1 VKKRPV
7 DLVPP
12 LASAAMTTSN
22 GALTLDDSVYDRLLQ
37 ERIVLLRGEIDDAV
51 ATRVVAQLLL
61 LAAEDPTEDITLY
74 INSPGGS
81 VFAGLAVYDTMH
93 AIEPDVSTVATG
105 MAASMG
111 QFLLTAGAPGK
122 RLALPHAD
130 VMMHQPSG
138 GAGGTESDIVIRAG
152 MLTVLKRRIAE
163 LTARHS
169 GQPLERVE
177 ADFDRDRWFTARE
190 AADYGLIDRVIARD

>member
-1 VKKRPV
+1 
-7 DLVPP
+7 
-12 LASAAMTTSN
+12 MTTSN
-22 GALTLDDSVYDRLLQ
+22 GAPTLDDSVYDRLLQ

-61 LAAEDPTEDITLY
+61 LAAEDSTEDITLY

-138 GAGGTESDIVIRAG
+138 GTGGTESDIVIRAG

-169 GQPLERVE
+169 GRPLERVE

-190 AADYGLIDRVIARD
+190 AAAYGLIDRVIARN

>member
-1 VKKRPV
+1 
-7 DLVPP
+7 
-12 LASAAMTTSN
+12 MTTSN

-152 MLTVLKRRIAE
+152 MLTALKHRIAE

-190 AADYGLIDRVIARD
+190 AAAYGLIDRVIARN